1 MLKAFVLI
9 LSVFLACFVMA
20 EGIVRSVGS
29 GPAFEISP
37 AIVFTGE
44 NGNFQIGG
52 FSGDGMPITLEV
64 YFNGKV
70 RKFFDRQWTFNST
83 LPSTSLYSYVTFK
96 SENGYLTSVATAL
109 VVSYKIMTN
118 IENGIGISNLPDY
131 GNYLKGTEKIFA
143 IVQPGYGREN
153 VQIIMDDQ
161 KILNEPISVS
171 DNSPKIF
178 EADVNT
184 QMFEDGFHTLFA
196 KANLITGESLLAQKK
211 VGIDNNGPKV
221 VSFSGSESFLSGKYS
236 ITVVATDLIGL
247 EYAQL
252 YIKNTDNALTS
263 VAKSDFLNGE
273 AKFTLSDFTGSK
285 TFVVKVTDIVGFSSN
300 YEFTITN
307 NHSQSLIMP
316 LIVLTVAIGV
326 ILLTFIK

>member
-9 LSVFLACFVMA
+9 LSAFLACFVMA
-20 EGIVRSVGS
+20 EGVVRSVGS

-44 NGNFQIGG
+44 NGDFQIGG

-118 IENGIGISNLPDY
+118 IENGIGIFNLPDY

-143 IVQPGYGREN
+143 IVPPGYGREN
-153 VQIIMDDQ
+153 VQITMDNQTILDQ
-161 KILNEPISVS
+161 PISVS

-178 EADVNT
+178 EANVNT
-184 QMFEDGFHTLFA
+184 QMFEDGFHTLFV

-221 VSFSGSESFLSGKYS
+221 VSFSGSELFLSGKYS
-236 ITVVATDLIGL
+236 ITVAATDLIGL
-247 EYAQL
+247 KDAEL
-252 YIKNTDNALTS
+252 YVKNADNTLIFMG
-263 VAKSDFLNGE
+263 KNDFLNGNVN
-273 AKFTLSDFTGSK
+273 FVIGDFTGSR
-285 TFVVKVTDIVGFSSN
+285 TFVVKLTNVVGFSSN

-307 NHSQSLIMP
+307 NQSLIMP